1 MNFTIRNVR
10 RDFPQWHLG
19 RTHYALWALSVD
31 TAPVRQRVQAAQSHL
46 AHRLLPGYCRQ
57 PHITLGLCGFLSAAP
72 RHGDDFGRAALQQ
85 QLDALRLARPQ
96 AFDIAM
102 GGLQSFSTVPYLTVQ
117 ANADT
122 LNTMRLC
129 LAQSDIN
136 SAPGPYTPHVTVG
149 LYADVWPLAELQKEF
164 ERFAV
169 SDTEPLRLRV
179 PGVSL
184 MSYAPHEIGGPLQ
197 TLAEYDFSRGTLR
210 WSNTLPEALQA
221 FAAIS

>member
-19 RTHYALWALSVD
+19 RTHYALWALPLD
-31 TAPVRQRVQAAQSHL
+31 TAPVRQRVQAAQSLL

-57 PHITLGLCGFLSAAP
+57 PHITLGLCGFLSTAP
-72 RHGDDFGRAALQQ
+72 QHGDDFGSTALQR

-117 ANADT
+117 ADADT
-122 LNTMRLC
+122 LNTLRLC
-129 LAQSDIN
+129 LAQTEMD

-149 LYADVWPLAELQKEF
+149 LYAGVWPVAELQKEF
-164 ERFAV
+164 ERFAM
-169 SDTEPLRLRV
+169 SDTKALGLRV
-179 PGVSL
+179 PGISL
-184 MSYAPHEIGGPLQ
+184 MSYTANEIGGPLQ
-197 TLAEYDFSRGTLR
+197 TLAEYDFASGALH
-210 WSNTLPEALQA
+210 WSETLPAAWQA